1 MIRFDTR
8 ESVILWP
15 SSITLVVSLQDNE
28 RNPESKEITGI
39 TYQSATITI
48 SSAFSRKHSLFSVLQ
63 VSEKD
68 QVNVFFNSDNNY
80 DRIDRIDRTGGSI
93 S

>member
-8 ESVILWP
+8 ESVILWL
-15 SSITLVVSLQDNE
+15 SSITLVVSLDYNE
-28 RNPESKEITGI
+28 RNAESKEITGI
-39 TYQSATITI
+39 TYQSATIRI
-48 SSAFSRKHSLFSVLQ
+48 SSVEKVLCFLFFTE

-80 DRIDRIDRTGGSI
+80 DRIDRTGGSI

>member
-8 ESVILWP
+8 ESAILWP
-15 SSITLVVSLQDNE
+15 SSITLVILLQDNE
-28 RNPESKEITGI
+28 RNAESKEITEI

-48 SSAFSRKHSLFSVLQ
+48 SSAFSRNHHDSLFSVLQ
-63 VSEKD
+63 VSEND

-80 DRIDRIDRTGGSI
+80 DRIDRTGGSI